1 MNIKFDKIKNG
12 IIHVQV
18 AVNEEYGQT
27 LLTKYGFFFD
37 EQIRENAN
45 DNFTGKDNGNSVFFT
60 DGKKDLSMNITG
72 FRDSEFTG
80 KGFSLKIDVDNDESF
95 YGLGDETREATMKRG
110 RIATMWVSN
119 VTSYG
124 PIPFLYSSKGWG
136 ILVNSTYRH
145 EYDLACSE
153 KDKINISSPK
163 GCLDFYVFMAD
174 SIKEMIDLYTQ
185 LTGRPIML
193 PKSAYGLV
201 FVNNEEEGARE
212 MLENCYHFRR
222 EDIPCDIMGL
232 EPGWMSKHYD
242 LSTNKKWDEGRFY
255 IPYWE
260 PINYSGTWSFFYN
273 LREMEFD
280 LTLWLCCDYDLLWHE
295 ENDFLKTE
303 KNSFEGAAITDE
315 HLILNATLSDN
326 VTVQGEP
333 WFEHLKKFVDQGATG
348 FKLDAA
354 RQVLE
359 HPDRL
364 WAGRY
369 TDDEVHN
376 VYGLIYSRQMNNG
389 YVEYTGR
396 RPLIY
401 TPHLYAGAQHY
412 ATTWAGDTGG
422 LDDTM
427 GYIQN
432 MSLCGHT
439 NTSCDMDISREDS
452 MHFAFLL
459 PWTQLLA
466 WRNWHHPWFLSEKRR
481 NMIRYYSKLRSSL
494 FPYIYSYA
502 YKASQ
507 TGLAV
512 VRPLCLQYEGKKE
525 YDNVLNTYMFGDSL
539 LIGSFDMNITLP
551 EGSWYDYFTG
561 DVYEGNQK
569 IEYKVPKGKGGALFA
584 KMGSVFVTQE
594 PKSHI
599 KSEDPDLYKIN
610 IFPGA
615 DSAFDLYD
623 DDGITLD
630 YLEGKIN
637 LHRFDVKNTSNG
649 FDLIITKVN
658 DSYKRE
664 RENTLEAIVYASS
677 RPEKILCEGK
687 EISFEYNECE
697 KKVYAKLEKSLEDIE
712 SSVKYE
718 FIF

>member
-1 MNIKFDKIKNG
+1 MNVKFDKIKNG

-18 AVNEEYGQT
+18 GTNGEYGQT

-37 EQIRENAN
+37 EEIRENSN
-45 DNFTGKDNGNSVFFT
+45 DNFTVNNDGNTISFT
-60 DGKKDLSMNITG
+60 DGKKDLSMNISG
-72 FRDSEFTG
+72 FRDADFTG
-80 KGFSLKIDVDNDESF
+80 KGFSVKIDVDEDERF

-110 RIATMWVSN
+110 RTATMWVSN

-145 EYDLACSE
+145 EYDLAVTDN
-153 KDKINISSPK
+153 DKIEIKSPK

-174 SIKEMIDLYTQ
+174 SMKDIIDLYTQ
-185 LTGRPIML
+185 LTGRPILM

-201 FVNNEEEGARE
+201 FVNNEEEGARD
-212 MLENCYHFRR
+212 MLENCYNFRR

-242 LSTNKKWDEGRFY
+242 LTTNKKWDEGRFY

-273 LREMEFD
+273 LREMGFD

-315 HLILNATLSDN
+315 HLINNATLSDQ
-326 VTVQGEP
+326 VTVQGEC

-376 VYGLIYSRQMNNG
+376 IYGLIYSRQMKNG
-389 YVEYTGR
+389 YVDYTGR
-396 RPLIY
+396 RPLVY
-401 TPHLYAGAQHY
+401 TPHLYAGTQHY

-422 LDDTM
+422 LDDTL
-427 GYIQN
+427 GYIHN

-466 WRNWHHPWFLSEKRR
+466 WRNWHHPWFLSDKRKG
-481 NMIRYYSKLRSSL
+481 MIRDYSKLRSSL
-494 FPYIYSYA
+494 FPYIYSYS
-502 YKASQ
+502 YKATK
-507 TGLAV
+507 TGLAAI
-512 VRPLCLQYEGKKE
+512 RPLCLQYEGNKE

-561 DVYEGNQK
+561 DIYDGGQK
-569 IEYKVPKGKGGALFA
+569 ISYNVPDGKGGALFA
-584 KMGSVFVTQE
+584 KMGSVFVTQS

-599 KSEDPDLYKIN
+599 KSEDADEYKIN
-610 IFPGA
+610 IFPGSDA
-615 DSAFDLYD
+615 SFDLYD
-623 DDGITLD
+623 DDGKTFD
-630 YLEGKIN
+630 YLEGKIS
-637 LHRFDVKNTSNG
+637 LTRMDVTNTGSG
-649 FDLIITKVN
+649 FDLTITKVN
-658 DSYKRE
+658 DTYKRE
-664 RENTLEAIVYASS
+664 RENSLEIVVYASACPS
-677 RPEKILCEGK
+677 KIVCGNE
-687 EISFEYNECE
+687 EIGFEYDESA
-697 KKVYAKLEKSLEDIE
+697 KKVYVKLGKSLEDIDT
-712 SSVKYE
+712 SIKYE